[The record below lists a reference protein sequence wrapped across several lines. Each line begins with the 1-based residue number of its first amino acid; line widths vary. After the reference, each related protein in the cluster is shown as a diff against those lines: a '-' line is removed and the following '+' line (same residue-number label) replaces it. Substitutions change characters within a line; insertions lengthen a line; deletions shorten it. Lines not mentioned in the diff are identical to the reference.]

1 MFEIIILFFACR
13 YIGKLALRKGLSPIK
28 WKLITIL
35 MFFIFAMIGMNISM
49 YNLGNPKIETMQQSF
64 DLFKN
69 HPEVIFI
76 NLFVAFGGYLLV
88 RFYLERKEDKVDEV

>member
-1 MFEIIILFFACR
+1 MPEIIILFFACR

-35 MFFIFAMIGMNISM
+35 MFIIFEMIGMNISI
-49 YNLGNPKIETMQQSF
+49 YNLGNPKIETMQQSIEF
-64 DLFKN
+64 FTN

-88 RFYLERKEDKVDEV
+88 RFYLEKKEDKVEEV